1 VHWQSK
7 DLKKAVKQAGIMKPT
22 LDDAILLAAQAH
34 HGQRD
39 KNGQPYIL
47 HPLRVMFR
55 LDTESERIVGV
66 LHDVIEDTKYTA
78 EDLRQMGYPE
88 EILQALDGVTKREGE
103 PYEDFVFRSKA
114 NPIARRVKLAD
125 LEDNMD
131 LRRMTGVTPKDME
144 RLARYR
150 KAWAELQKP

>member
-1 VHWQSK
+1 
-7 DLKKAVKQAGIMKPT
+7 MKPT
-22 LDDAILLAAQAH
+22 LEDAIRLAVEAH

-55 LDTESERIVGV
+55 LDTEPERIVGV
-66 LHDVIEDTKYTA
+66 LHDVIEDTEYTPD
-78 EDLRQMGYPE
+78 DLLKLGYSE
-88 EILQALDGVTKREGE
+88 EILQALDGVTRREGE
-103 PYEDFVFRSKA
+103 SYEDFVLRSKA
-114 NPIARRVKLAD
+114 NSISRRVKIAD

-131 LRRMTGVTPKDME
+131 IRRMIGVTPKDME

-150 KAWAELQKP
+150 KAWAELQQEAHG